1 MTIRK
6 QYNMLLKSG
15 ILLEMYEGYGFTGI
29 WLEDKHQ
36 FEKIY
41 EMEQSFTNNLDVID
55 EEYGEF

>member
-1 MTIRK
+1 MRK

-15 ILLEMYEGYGFTGI
+15 ILLEMYPEMSGEWI
-29 WLEDKHQ
+29 EDKHE

-55 EEYGEF
+55 EDYEF